1 MSSLRNTVFRAIT
14 GLKQADVSGSPD
26 GDVKGMLLSVGGA
39 SARTKSGI
47 DLSRAAQ
54 ALGVSRRTVER
65 WVRTADTGRGQRPS
79 PEHAKSLAAKAR
91 QAASTKAGRRQLV
104 KRLGMVE
111 KVTAQGVTVTIAGEQ
126 GPRNRDYMR
135 ARTVQRDVYGQDAAE
150 MVQAWQ
156 DGGEK
161 GFMAWATEFWGNDYV
176 PEWRFETIEAVDIEI
191 PGDSR

>member
-39 SARTKSGI
+39 SSRTKSGI

-79 PEHAKSLAAKAR
+79 AEHAKALAAKAR

-135 ARTVQRDVYGQDAAE
+135 PRTVQRDVYGEDAAQ

-161 GFMAWATEFWGNDYV
+161 GFVAWATEFWGNDYV